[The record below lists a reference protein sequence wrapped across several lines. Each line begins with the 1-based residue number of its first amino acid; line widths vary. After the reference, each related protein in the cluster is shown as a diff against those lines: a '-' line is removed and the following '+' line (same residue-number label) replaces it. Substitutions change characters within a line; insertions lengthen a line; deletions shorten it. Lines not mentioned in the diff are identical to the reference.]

1 MEMEKVID
9 NIREILDIQLGKKQS
24 KCIFSEISLNKK
36 SAWQYII
43 SLIVAIFL
51 AIIIGKNKNTVEIS
65 EEVLFTLGNVM
76 LALLAMIVGAYAL
89 LQALL
94 SDELLW
100 QLISS
105 EDNMLM
111 KMNEFFK
118 NLSILYLIDV
128 IISYSVA
135 IVVMCLPNDFGIF
148 DSVKINNVIA
158 ISLLFLYFM
167 FTMLLLLEIKNFV
180 MNLYTTFYAYSML
193 RIVEVY
199 KHKMSD
205 DEESE

>member
-1 MEMEKVID
+1 
-9 NIREILDIQLGKKQS
+9 
-24 KCIFSEISLNKK
+24 
-36 SAWQYII
+36 
-43 SLIVAIFL
+43 
-51 AIIIGKNKNTVEIS
+51 
-65 EEVLFTLGNVM
+65 
-76 LALLAMIVGAYAL
+76 
-89 LQALL
+89 
-94 SDELLW
+94 
-100 QLISS
+100 
-105 EDNMLM
+105 MLM